1 MGRGRSTKAGLC
13 AIAASMVL
21 GGCGPQR
28 RDAPPRRA
36 VTAIALDGAP
46 ADAIGTSVTLPL
58 GGLDATETTR
68 GTVVSLP
75 GDITFDE
82 GEATIRP
89 AARPTLDKLAQL
101 IKARDPGTVAIEGH
115 TDGRG
120 PDAVNQWLS
129 VARAASVRDYL
140 VEVRMVDG
148 TKLTV
153 RGYGKLRPVAPNRK
167 PDGADDAAGRARNR
181 RVEVVLAN

>member
-1 MGRGRSTKAGLC
+1 MAL
-13 AIAASMVL
+13 A
-21 GGCGPQR
+21 GCGPER
-28 RDAPPRRA
+28 RASPPRA
-36 VTAIALDGAP
+36 VTAVALDGAP

-58 GGLDATETTR
+58 GGLEATETAR

-82 GEATIRP
+82 GQATIRP
-89 AARPTLDKLAQL
+89 SARPTLDKLAML

-115 TDGRG
+115 SDSRG
-120 PDAVNQWLS
+120 PDAVNQRLS
-129 VARAASVRDYL
+129 VARAMAVRDYL

-153 RGYGKLRPVAPNRK
+153 RGYGKLRPAAPNRK
-167 PDGADDAAGRARNR
+167 PDGEDDSTGRARNR
-181 RVEVVLAN
+181 RVEVVLAG

>member
-1 MGRGRSTKAGLC
+1 MM
-13 AIAASMVL
+13 AAL
-21 GGCGPQR
+21 GGCGPER
-28 RDAPPRRA
+28 RDAPSPHA

-58 GGLDATETTR
+58 AGLETTETAR

-82 GEATIRP
+82 GKATIRR

-101 IKARDPGTVAIEGH
+101 IRARDPGTVAIEGH
-115 TDGRG
+115 SDSRG
-120 PDAVNQWLS
+120 PDAVNQRLS
-129 VARAASVRDYL
+129 VARATAVRDYL

-167 PDGADDAAGRARNR
+167 PNGDDDPEGRARNR